1 VRLRREKTRTYH
13 RSTATTIAAAL
24 LLGLAAC
31 DTPEMPAPP
40 TDAPVAREGQPPAA
54 TVESSGK
61 AETELVDL
69 PPLVV
74 ATALVFRPGLTIVEA
89 EYETRDGRE
98 YYDVAG
104 LMPDDTEVEL
114 DMTRIDGEWT
124 VVEIQR
130 DIPSSELPP
139 AVAEAFAN
147 AVPEFNASRIIES
160 DQVDGTV
167 IYEFFG
173 PGDPP
178 VKHEIRWADG
188 SAELLEEEWA
198 H

>member
-1 VRLRREKTRTYH
+1 MYD
-13 RSTATTIAAAL
+13 RSTLTPIAAAL
-24 LLGLAAC
+24 VLGLAAC

-40 TDAPVAREGQPPAA
+40 TDAPVAREGQLPAV

-61 AETELVDL
+61 TDTALGDL
-69 PPLVV
+69 PPEVV
-74 ATALVFRPGLTIVEA
+74 ATALAFRPDLTIVEA
-89 EYETRDGRE
+89 EHETRDGRD

-104 LMPDDTEVEL
+104 LTPDDREVEL

-139 AVAEAFAN
+139 AVAKALAN
-147 AVPEFNASRIIES
+147 AVPDFHAARIIES
-160 DQVDGTV
+160 DQGGGTV

-173 PGDPP
+173 PGEPP
-178 VKHEIRWADG
+178 VKHEVRWADG

>member
-1 VRLRREKTRTYH
+1 MH
-13 RSTATTIAAAL
+13 DRSKITPIAAAL
-24 LLGLAAC
+24 LLGIAAC
-31 DTPEMPAPP
+31 DTPEMPAPT

-54 TVESSGK
+54 TIESSGK
-61 AETELVDL
+61 AETALVDL
-69 PPLVV
+69 PPEVV
-74 ATALVFRPGLTIVEA
+74 ATALAFRPGLTIVEA
-89 EYETRDGRE
+89 EHETRDGRE

-114 DMTRIDGEWT
+114 DMTRRDGEWT

-139 AVAEAFAN
+139 AVAEALAN
-147 AVPEFNASRIIES
+147 AVPDFRAARIIES
-160 DQVDGTV
+160 DQGNGTV

-173 PGDPP
+173 PGDSP